1 MKQANDSVYSQSQH
15 QSKLYNKQYTEVYV
29 SQKKSI
35 DESKEN
41 AIINKENVSETK
53 FNV

>member
-1 MKQANDSVYSQSQH
+1 
-15 QSKLYNKQYTEVYV
+15 V

-41 AIINKENVSETK
+41 AIINKENASETK
-53 FNV
+53 FNE